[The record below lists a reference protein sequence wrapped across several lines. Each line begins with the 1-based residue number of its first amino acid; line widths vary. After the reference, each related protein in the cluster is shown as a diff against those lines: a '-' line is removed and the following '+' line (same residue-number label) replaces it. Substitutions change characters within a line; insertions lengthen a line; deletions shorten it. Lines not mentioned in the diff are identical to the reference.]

1 MRHLVNL
8 SLLLAIFWL
17 ILSGHYTPLLLTFGL
32 ASVGLV
38 VWLVRRM
45 DMADHEAVP
54 VHLTRHVATFWPW
67 LLVEIVK
74 SNIDV
79 VRRILDPRLPIE
91 RMVIRVPTGG
101 MEPLLAT
108 VYANAITLTPGTVA
122 LDVGQSGRGRQG
134 RRDDATGRADGR
146 GGLRCLLP
154 RCSRSC

>member
-8 SLLLAIFWL
+8 SLLLAAFWL

-38 VWLVRRM
+38 TWLVWRM
-45 DMADHEAVP
+45 DVADHEAVP
-54 VHLTRHVATFWPW
+54 VHLTRHVVTFWPW
-67 LLVEIVK
+67 LLAEIVK

-101 MEPLLAT
+101 MEPLPAT
-108 VYANAITLTPGTVA
+108 VYANAITLTPGTVT
-122 LDVGQSGRGRQG
+122 LDVGDNEIVVHALSRKAAEAVREGEMM
-134 RRDDATGRADGR
+134 RRVARMDGA
-146 GGLRCLLP
+146 G
-154 RCSRSC
+154 